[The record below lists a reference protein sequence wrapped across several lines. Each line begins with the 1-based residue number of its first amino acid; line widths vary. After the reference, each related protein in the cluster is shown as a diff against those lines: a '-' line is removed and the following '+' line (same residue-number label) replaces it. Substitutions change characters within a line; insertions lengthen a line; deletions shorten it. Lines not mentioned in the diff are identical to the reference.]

1 VEERRGDVGAVGR
14 RRAVKPEDAK
24 GFYSDDDDDDDD
36 GSGDGAAGNIASS
49 DDDEYPMA
57 KAEAAGK
64 SGDVFANS
72 IKSLATGFGGQANID
87 SD

>member
-1 VEERRGDVGAVGR
+1 
-14 RRAVKPEDAK
+14 
-24 GFYSDDDDDDDD
+24 
-36 GSGDGAAGNIASS
+36 
-49 DDDEYPMA
+49 MA